1 MQVRTTNRDPLPS
14 RGLGNYFFATPALR
28 LRLDVIQEHVRRH
41 ETPVLILGGQGAG
54 KSALLIQL
62 VCRAD
67 NNWRIVRIPAVP
79 SFSANDVVT
88 FLNAELRLPTR
99 VSTGEM
105 LSEFD
110 GWLDRLA
117 TRGQIAVV
125 VVDNAHNL
133 SDESLARLVTLKNEL
148 KATTHCVLMTGK
160 PELRTRLSGTPG
172 FTRSPIPIYAVSI
185 PSLDQREVASYIDM
199 RLYHAGVEGRG
210 PFSRAVIDGISRD
223 SRGHPGQI
231 NAMANDLLNGDR
243 KRGFPALRGILP
255 RLWGNARQ
263 NLSAF
268 RDG

>member
-1 MQVRTTNRDPLPS
+1 MQVRAPNRDPLPS
-14 RGLGNYFFATPALR
+14 RGLDNYFFATPALR
-28 LRLDVIQEHVRRH
+28 LRLDVVQEHVRRH
-41 ETPVLILGGQGAG
+41 ETPVLILGGRGAG
-54 KSALLIQL
+54 KSALLNQL

-88 FLNAELRLPTR
+88 FLNAELRLPTH

-105 LSEFD
+105 LREFD

-117 TRGQIAVV
+117 TRGQIAVIMI
-125 VVDNAHNL
+125 DNAHSL
-133 SDESLARLVTLKNEL
+133 SDESLARLATLKNEL
-148 KATTHCVLMTGK
+148 KAANHCVVMTGK
-160 PELRTRLSGTPG
+160 PELRTRLSEASGS
-172 FTRSPIPIYAVSI
+172 TRSPMPIYAVSI

-199 RLYHAGVEGRG
+199 RLYHAGVEGKG

-231 NAMANDLLNGDR
+231 NAMADDLLNGES
-243 KRGFPALRGILP
+243 KRVFPALRGILP

>member
-1 MQVRTTNRDPLPS
+1 MQVRAPNRDPLPS
-14 RGLGNYFFATPALR
+14 RELDNYFFATPALR
-28 LRLDVIQEHVRRH
+28 LRLDVVQEHVRRH

-99 VSTGEM
+99 VSAEEM
-105 LSEFD
+105 LREFD

-117 TRGQIAVV
+117 TRGQVAVI
-125 VVDNAHNL
+125 VVDNAHDL
-133 SDESLARLVTLKNEL
+133 CDESLARLATLKHEL
-148 KATTHCVLMTGK
+148 KATNLSVLMTGK
-160 PELRTRLSGTPG
+160 PELRTRLKGATGSARLPM
-172 FTRSPIPIYAVSI
+172 PIFAISI

-210 PFSRAVIDGISRD
+210 PFSRAAIDDISRD

-231 NAMANDLLNGDR
+231 NAMANDLLNGER
-243 KRGFPALRGILP
+243 KRVFPELRGILP

>member
-1 MQVRTTNRDPLPS
+1 MHVGATNKNAFPFH
-14 RGLGNYFFATPALR
+14 GLDNYFFTTPALR
-28 LRLDVIQEHVRRH
+28 LRLDVVQEHIRRG
-41 ETPVLILGGQGAG
+41 EAPVLILGERGAG
-54 KSALLIQL
+54 KSALLNQL

-99 VSTGEM
+99 VSSGEM
-105 LSEFD
+105 LREFD
-110 GWLDRLA
+110 AWLDRLA
-117 TRGQIAVV
+117 TRGQMAVIV
-125 VVDNAHNL
+125 IDNAHDL
-133 SDESLARLVTLKNEL
+133 CDEGLARLATLKRQL
-148 KATTHCVLMTGK
+148 KATNLSVLMTGK
-160 PELRTRLSGTPG
+160 PELRNRLNGVSRSA
-172 FTRSPIPIYAVSI
+172 RSPVPVFAISI

-210 PFSRAVIDGISRD
+210 PFSRAAIDDISRD
-223 SRGHPGQI
+223 SRGYPGQI
-231 NAMANDLLNGDR
+231 NAMANDLLNGER
-243 KRGFPALRGILP
+243 TRVFPTLRGILP

>member
-1 MQVRTTNRDPLPS
+1 MQVRATNKNAFPNH
-14 RGLGNYFFATPALR
+14 GLDDYFFTTPALR
-28 LRLDVIQEHVRRH
+28 LRLDVVQERIRRG
-41 ETPVLILGGQGAG
+41 EAPVLILGERGAG
-54 KSALLIQL
+54 KSALLNQL

-99 VSTGEM
+99 ESSGEM
-105 LSEFD
+105 LREFD
-110 GWLDRLA
+110 AWLDRLA
-117 TRGQIAVV
+117 TRGQMAVIV
-125 VVDNAHNL
+125 IDNAHDL
-133 SDESLARLVTLKNEL
+133 CDEGLARLATLKRQL
-148 KATTHCVLMTGK
+148 KATNLSVLMTGK
-160 PELRTRLSGTPG
+160 PELRNRLNGVSQSA
-172 FTRSPIPIYAVSI
+172 RSPVPVFAISI

-210 PFSRAVIDGISRD
+210 PFSRAAIDDISRD
-223 SRGHPGQI
+223 SHGYPGQI
-231 NAMANDLLNGDR
+231 NAMANELLNGER
-243 KRGFPALRGILP
+243 KRVFPTLRGILP

>member
-1 MQVRTTNRDPLPS
+1 MQARATKKDPFPS
-14 RGLGNYFFATPALR
+14 QGLDNYFFATPALR
-28 LRLDVIQEHVRRH
+28 LRLDVVQEHVCGH
-41 ETPVLILGGQGAG
+41 ETPVLILGESGSG
-54 KSALLIQL
+54 KSALLNEL

-99 VSTGEM
+99 VSTEDM
-105 LSEFD
+105 LREFD

-133 SDESLARLVTLKNEL
+133 CDESLARLVTLKREL
-148 KATTHCVLMTGK
+148 KATNLCVLMTGNL
-160 PELRTRLSGTPG
+160 ELRTRLSGAPG
-172 FTRSPIPIYAVSI
+172 STRSPMPVYAVSI

-199 RLYHAGVEGRG
+199 RLYHAGVEGKG
-210 PFSRAVIDGISRD
+210 PFSRAAIDGISRD

-231 NAMANDLLNGDR
+231 NAMANDLLNGER

>member
-1 MQVRTTNRDPLPS
+1 MPVRATNRDPFPS
-14 RGLGNYFFATPALR
+14 QGLDNYFFATPALR
-28 LRLDVIQEHVRRH
+28 LRLDVVQEHVRRH
-41 ETPVLILGGQGAG
+41 ESPALILGGPGAG
-54 KSALLIQL
+54 KSALLNQL

-67 NNWRIVRIPAVP
+67 NNWRIVRILAVP
-79 SFSANDVVT
+79 SFSANGVVT
-88 FLNAELRLPTR
+88 FLNAELRLPIH

-105 LSEFD
+105 LREFD

-117 TRGQIAVV
+117 TRGQIAVIM
-125 VVDNAHNL
+125 VDNAHSL
-133 SDESLARLVTLKNEL
+133 SDESLSRLITLRHEL
-148 KATTHCVLMTGK
+148 KATNLCVVMTGR

-172 FTRSPIPIYAVSI
+172 FRRSPIPIYAVSI

-231 NAMANDLLNGDR
+231 NTMANDLLNGER
-243 KRGFPALRGILP
+243 KRVFPTLRGILP
-255 RLWGNARQ
+255 RLWGNPRQ